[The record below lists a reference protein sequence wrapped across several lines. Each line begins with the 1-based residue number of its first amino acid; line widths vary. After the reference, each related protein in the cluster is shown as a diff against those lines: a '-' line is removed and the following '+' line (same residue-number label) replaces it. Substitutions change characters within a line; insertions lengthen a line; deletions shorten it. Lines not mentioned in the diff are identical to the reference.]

1 MCLWLAVTLITFKK
15 YFFIRQFNGF
25 TKYLTKTKYCWM
37 FFQKICFPP
46 IDNCSSFL
54 KQYLNNAFGLWT
66 GTTLLVRVMCSIDL
80 PTNKTVTT
88 SKLVPFCC
96 STKQGHTACQIK
108 LFSNYKRYRD
118 VEARK
123 KKDTDKRMIWVH
135 DASVRGVVAATIKQ
149 QQTA

>member
-1 MCLWLAVTLITFKK
+1 MGSQNILPKQSIAECFFKRYAFPQLTTAVVFSNNILTMLSVYGLALLFTLV
-15 YFFIRQFNGF
+15 
-25 TKYLTKTKYCWM
+25 
-37 FFQKICFPP
+37 
-46 IDNCSSFL
+46 SF
-54 KQYLNNAFGLWT
+54 Y
-66 GTTLLVRVMCSIDL
+66 LLVRVMCSIDL

-123 KKDTDKRMIWVH
+123 KKDTDKRMI
-135 DASVRGVVAATIKQ
+135 
-149 QQTA
+149 